1 MFVWLKRPYKN
12 ILQFDISSKYEYRKL
27 HAFCSYKKFNYK
39 RIYERKECYNFYVA
53 RNKLKDLVRAGW
65 QMWSVK
71 RARLESVAEH
81 IFGVQMLAIAMWA
94 EYK

>member
-1 MFVWLKRPYKN
+1 MHFVVIKN
-12 ILQFDISSKYEYRKL
+12 STIRGYM
-27 HAFCSYKKFNYK
+27 
-39 RIYERKECYNFYVA
+39 KEKNVINFYVA